1 MNNKYT
7 IILFFIFFP
16 FSSSLFSQVDQEKKS
31 LSEVLIL
38 LQEKH
43 QYQFTYADD
52 VIKGIAIKLPPTN
65 FTIKQAINYLRKETN
80 LVFQFLDNNFIS
92 ITPKKISFS
101 ICGYILDEETRE
113 PLEAVTIIGKDKQTI
128 TDGVGYFK
136 LEINNV
142 NDNISIQHIGFKSI
156 VRSLELF
163 NYDSCPHI
171 YLKPQIE
178 TLSEIT
184 LSNFIV
190 KGIDK
195 VVDGTF
201 NINFSNFGI
210 LPGQIETD
218 VLQTIQALPGIQSV
232 SETVSDINIRGGTH
246 DQNLILWDGIKMYQS
261 GHFFGL
267 ISIFNPQTTTNAKLI
282 KNGTSVDYTDGT
294 SGTISMKTDTKINN
308 TLSGSIGMN
317 FINADG
323 FFDIPLGDRSSVQ
336 LSARKAIND
345 LIENTPTYK
354 SYFDRIEQD
363 TEAQNILDRRDKK
376 FNFYDVSLRWLYE
389 LSHKDFIRIST
400 LYVNNELL
408 LNENDIT
415 NQVGALRESS
425 LEQQT
430 FGAGLLYKRD
440 WNDNFTTSLNIYE
453 TDYKLG
459 AKNVDVIEQE
469 QLKQENIVSETSVKL
484 NTWYKYNDQLSL
496 LNGYQYTETGI
507 TNSTEVDEI
516 ALEIRE
522 TKVLREHGL
531 YSQANYKTQSNNT
544 HVHIGVRYNYL
555 EDFNKHILEPRL
567 SVNHKVFNYFNIEIS
582 GEFKH
587 QNTSQIINF
596 QNDFLGIEKRRWQ
609 LTDNDERPITISKQA
624 SLGVSY
630 ANRDWL
636 ISAEGY
642 YKNVEGIS
650 SQSQG
655 FLNQYQFEI
664 TTGSYDVLGVDLLLN
679 KKFDKFSTWL
689 SYTYAD
695 NKYTFEEFSELKFP
709 NNIDVTH
716 SVGFGSSYTNKKFKV
731 SAGLNWHSGRP
742 TTLPKLN
749 NEVNGDEINYN
760 TANSN
765 RIPEYLRI
773 DFSAT
778 YKFNFTDK
786 IKAQAGISTLNALD
800 QNNIITTYYSLED
813 NEAKERNNSALKLT
827 PNVSFRVSF

>member
-1 MNNKYT
+1 M
-7 IILFFIFFP
+7 
-16 FSSSLFSQVDQEKKS
+16 
-31 LSEVLIL
+31 LSEILIF

-52 VIKGIAIKLPPTN
+52 VIKGIAIKPPHAN
-65 FTIKQAINYLRKETN
+65 FSINEAINYLRKETN

-128 TDGVGYFK
+128 TDNVGYFK

-156 VRSLELF
+156 VRLVELF
-163 NYDSCPHI
+163 NNDSCPHI

-184 LSNFIV
+184 LSNFIA

-232 SETVSDINIRGGTH
+232 NETVSDINVRGGTH

-267 ISIFNPQTTTNAKLI
+267 ISIFNPQTTKNAKLI

-294 SGTISMKTDTKINN
+294 SGTILMNTDTKIKN

-317 FINADG
+317 FINVDG
-323 FFDIPLGDRSSVQ
+323 FIDIPFGDRSSVQ

-345 LIENTPTYK
+345 FVENTPTYS

-363 TEAQNILDRRDKK
+363 TEAENILDRDKQ
-376 FNFYDVSLRWLYE
+376 FDFYDTSLRWLYE
-389 LSHKDFIRIST
+389 LSDKDFIKISA

-408 LNENDIT
+408 INENET
-415 NQVGALRESS
+415 LNQVDLSKESS
-425 LEQQT
+425 LEQQN
-430 FGAGLLYKRD
+430 FGAGLLYRRD
-440 WNDNFTTSLNIYE
+440 WNDDFVTSLSIYE

-459 AKNVDVIEQE
+459 AKNADIIKQQ
-469 QLKQENIVSETSVKL
+469 QLTQENIVSETSIKL
-484 NTWYKYNDQLSL
+484 NTWYKYNEQLSL

-507 TNSTEVDEI
+507 TNFTEVSEI
-516 ALEIRE
+516 GLEQRE
-522 TKVLREHGL
+522 TNVLREHGL
-531 YSQANYKTQSNNT
+531 YSQSNYKSKSGNT
-544 HVHIGVRYNYL
+544 HVNIGVRYNYL
-555 EDFNKHILEPRL
+555 EDFNRHIFEPRL
-567 SVNHKVFNYFNIEIS
+567 SINHSLFNYFNLEIL

-596 QNDFLGIEKRRWQ
+596 QNDFFGIEKRRWQ
-609 LTDNDERPITISKQA
+609 LTDNDERPIVISKQI
-624 SLGVSY
+624 SLGFSY
-630 ANRDWL
+630 INSDWL
-636 ISAEGY
+636 VSVEGY
-642 YKNVEGIS
+642 YKNVDGIS

-655 FLNQYQFEI
+655 FINQYEFEI
-664 TTGSYDVLGVDLLLN
+664 TTGSYDVLGMDLLIN
-679 KKFDKFSTWL
+679 KKFARFSTWL

-695 NKYTFEEFSELKFP
+695 NEYTFDEFSELKFP
-709 NNIDVTH
+709 NNIDITH
-716 SVGFGSSYTNKKFKV
+716 SVGFGSSYTNNNFKV
-731 SAGLNWHSGRP
+731 SGGLNWRTGRP
-742 TTLPKLN
+742 ITRPELN
-749 NEVNGDEINYN
+749 NEFNGNTINYN
-760 TANSN
+760 SANSS

-786 IKAQAGISTLNALD
+786 IKAQVGIAALNALD
-800 QNNIITTYYSLED
+800 ENNIITTYYNLEN
-813 NEAKERNNSALKLT
+813 NEVKERNNSALNFT
-827 PNVSFRVSF
+827 PNISFRVLF